1 MSDIVIKIPFD
12 ALFITDTY
20 RNMGNLQWTFSFT
33 FLGCVILPRSNLE
46 HLLSYLPNPKSE
58 SYWIGQYVEKI
69 YINTLYQEH
78 ICGQMR
84 LYNIAWTWAIFI
96 HFIQKVFIINYT
108 SIKITLPK
116 KTIEKNL
123 LSISVYQALLEAIWI
138 L

>member
-58 SYWIGQYVEKI
+58 S
-69 YINTLYQEH
+69 
-78 ICGQMR
+78 
-84 LYNIAWTWAIFI
+84 
-96 HFIQKVFIINYT
+96 
-108 SIKITLPK
+108 
-116 KTIEKNL
+116 
-123 LSISVYQALLEAIWI
+123 
-138 L
+138 